1 MMTETEKRIQT
12 VLLAYGAKPSLVEE
26 YIDDM
31 FAFSD
36 EALYENVTDNE
47 IELDFEDWLSK

>member
-1 MMTETEKRIQT
+1 MMTEIEKRIQT
-12 VLLAYGAKPSLVEE
+12 VLLAYGAKPSLVEG
-26 YIDDM
+26 YIEDM

-36 EALYENVTDNE
+36 EALYVNLTDNE

>member
-1 MMTETEKRIQT
+1 MMTEIEKHIQT
-12 VLLAYGAKPSLVEE
+12 VLLAYGAKPSLVEG
-26 YIDDM
+26 YIEDM

-36 EALYENVTDNE
+36 EALYVNLTDNE

>member
-1 MMTETEKRIQT
+1 MMTEIEKRIQT
-12 VLLAYGAKPSLVEE
+12 VLLTYGAKPSFIEG

-36 EALYENVTDNE
+36 EALYVNLTDNE